1 MDKKSTTWSKV
12 FKTAAVC
19 TVALSTISA
28 YSPALAAEKGV
39 AAVAEAKTKTAF
51 KDIAKGYWAT
61 DSIEWAASTGL
72 IKGFPDGTFKPN
84 DVLTEE
90 QFTTMLT
97 RFYEELGKEVAL
109 FSTTDSKW
117 ANQKYDGLAHYKI
130 PLLGYDDVNFRKNP
144 VNRGLIAQVF
154 AYLQNNSSDLEEA
167 VTYLFE
173 KGISNGSNPNGK
185 TPVEKFGATD
195 QLTRAQAVAFF
206 KRIADNGKVSVNPEV
221 IADKIEINAA
231 DAKESLRLAKEEALL
246 KVDPIAI
253 PDKQELKAQK
263 QQLIEKKKEVAKELG
278 VKMEDIGK
286 AIGEAKRA
294 GDYDKVQQ
302 LILEKKAV
310 SQDKREQTKDLGK
323 QISEIEK
330 SKKDTNSKAEG
341 TNKDTGKQMSELG
354 QAIGEAKRNGD
365 EAKAQEL
372 IDAKKDLAQEK
383 QQQNKEY
390 GKQMSEIG
398 QSIGEAKRNGD
409 EAKAQELIDAKK
421 DLAQEKQQQN
431 KEYGKQMSEIG
442 QSIGDAKRNGD
453 EAKAQEL
460 IDAKKDLAQEKQQQN
475 KEYGKQMSEIG
486 QSIGEAKRN
495 GDEAKA
501 QELINA
507 KKDLAQEKQQQN
519 KEYGKQ
525 MSESGKSIGEAKRAQ
540 YGKGK

>member
-1 MDKKSTTWSKV
+1 MDKKNSTWSKAL
-12 FKTAAVC
+12 KTVAVC
-19 TVALSTISA
+19 AVSLAAISV
-28 YSPALAAEKGV
+28 YSPAHAAEKEV
-39 AAVAEAKTKTAF
+39 VAVAQQKTSF
-51 KDIAKGYWAT
+51 KDVAKGYWAT

-97 RFYEELGKEVAL
+97 RFYEELGKEVES
-109 FSTTDSKW
+109 STADSKW
-117 ANQKYDGLAHYKI
+117 ANQKYEGLAHYKI
-130 PLLGYDDVNFRKNP
+130 PLLGYDDVDFRKNP

-154 AYLQNNSSDLEEA
+154 AYLQNNSSDLEDA
-167 VTYLFE
+167 VTYLFD
-173 KGISNGSNPNGK
+173 KGITNGSNPNGK

-195 QLTRAQAVAFF
+195 QLTRAHAVAFF
-206 KRIADNGKVSVNPEV
+206 KRIADSGKVSVNPEV
-221 IADKIEINAA
+221 IADKIEVNTANAA
-231 DAKESLRLAKEEALL
+231 ETLRLAKEEALL

-253 PDKQELKAQK
+253 PDKQELKVQK

-302 LILEKKAV
+302 LILEKKTV
-310 SQDKREQTKDLGK
+310 IQDKKDQNKEIGK
-323 QISEIEK
+323 QISELEK
-330 SKKDTNSKAEG
+330 MKNETNGKAEG
-341 TNKDTGKQMSELG
+341 TNKETGKQLSELG
-354 QAIGEAKRNGD
+354 K
-365 EAKAQEL
+365 
-372 IDAKKDLAQEK
+372 
-383 QQQNKEY
+383 
-390 GKQMSEIG
+390 
-398 QSIGEAKRNGD
+398 SIGEAKRNGD
-409 EAKAQELIDAKK
+409 EGKAQELIDAKK
-421 DLAQEKQQQN
+421 E
-431 KEYGKQMSEIG
+431 
-442 QSIGDAKRNGD
+442 
-453 EAKAQEL
+453 
-460 IDAKKDLAQEKQQQN
+460 LAQEKQQQN

-525 MSESGKSIGEAKRAQ
+525 MSEYGKSIGEAKRAQ
-540 YGKGK
+540 YGKGN

>member
-1 MDKKSTTWSKV
+1 MDTNKSTWSKAL
-12 FKTAAVC
+12 KTVAVC
-19 TVALSTISA
+19 AISLTAISA
-28 YSPALAAEKGV
+28 YSPVHAAEKEA
-39 AAVAEAKTKTAF
+39 AAVTQKQTAF
-51 KDIAKGYWAT
+51 KDVAKGYWAT

-97 RFYEELGKEVAL
+97 RFYEELGKEVES
-109 FSTTDSKW
+109 STADSKW
-117 ANQKYDGLAHYKI
+117 ANQKYEGLAHYKI

-154 AYLQNNSSDLEEA
+154 AYLQNNSSDLEDA
-167 VTYLFE
+167 VTYLFD
-173 KGISNGSNPNGK
+173 KGITNGSNPTGK

-195 QLTRAQAVAFF
+195 QLTRAHAVAFF
-206 KRIADNGKVSVNPEV
+206 KRIADSGKVSVNPEV
-221 IADKIEINAA
+221 VADKVEIEAA
-231 DAKESLRLAKEEALL
+231 DAIESLRLAKEEALL

-278 VKMEDIGK
+278 VKMGDIGK

-310 SQDKREQTKDLGK
+310 IQDKKDQNKEFGK
-323 QISEIEK
+323 QISELEK
-330 SKKDTNSKAEG
+330 SKNETNGKADG
-341 TNKDTGKQMSELG
+341 TNKESGKQSSDLG
-354 QAIGEAKRNGD
+354 QSIGEAKRNGD
-365 EAKAQEL
+365 YGKAQEL
-372 IDAKKDLAQEK
+372 IDAKKDL
-383 QQQNKEY
+383 
-390 GKQMSEIG
+390 I
-398 QSIGEAKRNGD
+398 
-409 EAKAQELIDAKK
+409 
-421 DLAQEKQQQN
+421 
-431 KEYGKQMSEIG
+431 
-442 QSIGDAKRNGD
+442 
-453 EAKAQEL
+453 
-460 IDAKKDLAQEKQQQN
+460 QEKQQQN

-501 QELINA
+501 QELINT
-507 KKDLAQEKQQQN
+507 KKDLVQEKQQQN

-525 MSESGKSIGEAKRAQ
+525 MSEYGKSIGEAKRAQ
-540 YGKGK
+540 YGKGN